1 MDPNNWEK
9 EIYFDNELG
18 DESFNIDFKRYFLV
32 LWKRKWLILA
42 VTLLISLPW
51 AYYIKK
57 QPPVYEASCRIRFRN
72 LASGGEYVIDDSR
85 IIELTSRSFAEK
97 VVAQLGLT
105 LKMENDQLLNRLEVF
120 KEFQTTL
127 SPVTGEY
134 VLRKFDDG
142 TYTIHHVVANKEE
155 LIDRGYWQEAANN
168 LHETKNGFSFTLN
181 PNISALPKEIHF
193 RIRNLRNT
201 VKAFQANTVVRR
213 TGGGSILLLSMTDP
227 NPVMVAKK
235 VNRLAEIFVNESKL
249 LKKNAIENY
258 KKTIEEQ
265 LKYSEQ
271 ELSKT
276 DEKLKEFRSRHKVS
290 LNSDTQET
298 VRNLQSVETQLSSS
312 MKDREDLSTL
322 LEKIRDD
329 VGSNPDD
336 ELKYTYQQ
344 ITELSTFQTNPKM
357 GILNKQLNDLMQNYN
372 QIAIRFSPEH
382 EEAKKLTEQI
392 REVRRAIKIEAI
404 NHLQDLNAKIS
415 ELQAEKASLEY
426 KLKRLPDELYQLT
439 ELERELKAKADLH
452 AQLMTKAQLAQLT
465 DAVETEYVDILDSAI
480 VPDKP
485 MNRDKKKKAVMGGA
499 FALMLGVGLAL
510 ALEFFDKAIK
520 TVDDVKRY
528 LKLQVLGTIPNIDF
542 DDIHDYQDSEKIKQ
556 IDQQLVTYDYSPTPI
571 GEAYRSLR
579 TNLVYS
585 KTTGRVQSLVITS
598 AAPGDG
604 KSFTSANIAISMA
617 QHKSNT
623 LLIDADLRRGVLH
636 NTFGVPKE
644 PGLTNYLT
652 GMVGFQHI
660 VNETLIPNLSLISCG
675 SLLPNPS
682 ELLGSHQMQRFLD
695 EARRKYDI
703 IIFDSPPLNAAT
715 DAIVLGT
722 QVDAL
727 VLVIRSG
734 VTDRD
739 VAKQKLELFKNVP
752 VRILGVVLN
761 GTTAE
766 FGHEGYSYYHY

>member
-9 EIYFDNELG
+9 EIYFENELG
-18 DESFNIDFKRYFLV
+18 DESFNFDFKRYLMV
-32 LWKRKWLILA
+32 LWKRKWLILI
-42 VTLLISLPW
+42 VTILISVPW
-51 AYYIKK
+51 AYYLKK
-57 QPPVYEASCRIRFRN
+57 QPPVYEATCRIRFRN
-72 LASGGEYVIDDSR
+72 LASGSEYVIDDSR
-85 IIELTSRSFAEK
+85 IIELTSRTFAEK

-105 LKMENDQLLNRLEVF
+105 LHMDDTQLIKRMEIF
-120 KEFQTTL
+120 KEFQTTPK
-127 SPVTGEY
+127 PVTGKY
-134 VLRKFDDG
+134 VLRWKDDG
-142 TYTIHHVVANKEE
+142 TYTIHRIIQDYEE
-155 LIDRGYWQEAANN
+155 IVDQGQLEDVIDT
-168 LHETKNGFSFTLN
+168 LHKTPNGFSFSLS
-181 PNISALPKEIHF
+181 PNVTNLIKEIHF
-193 RIRNLRNT
+193 SISSMRSA
-201 VKAFQANTVVRR
+201 VKAFQANTAVRR
-213 TGGGSILLLSMTDP
+213 TGGGGILMVTMTDP
-227 NPVMVAKK
+227 NPILVAKK
-235 VNRLAEIFVNESKL
+235 VNRLAELFVDESKL
-249 LKKNAIENY
+249 LKRNAVENY

-265 LKYSEQ
+265 LRYSEQ
-271 ELSKT
+271 ELAKT
-276 DEKLKEFRSRHKVS
+276 DQRLKEFKSRHKVS
-290 LNSDTQET
+290 LNSETQES
-298 VRNLQSVETQLSSS
+298 VRDLDQVENDLQART
-312 MKDREDLSTL
+312 KDRDDLRDLLAKIDSYTGTKPDEDL
-322 LEKIRDD
+322 
-329 VGSNPDD
+329 
-336 ELKYTYQQ
+336 KYYFQQ
-344 ITELSTFQTNPKM
+344 ITELPTFQNNPKM
-357 GILNKQLNDLMQNYN
+357 GILHKQLVDLQQNYN
-372 QIAIRFSPEH
+372 QTVNTFSAQH
-382 EEAKKLTEQI
+382 EEAKKIAAQI
-392 REVRRAIKIEAI
+392 GEVHRAVRVEAM
-404 NHLQDLNAKIS
+404 NHLQDLNGRIA
-415 ELQAEKASLEY
+415 ELRAEKATLDY
-426 KLKRLPDELYQLT
+426 KLKRLPEEQYQLT
-439 ELERELKAKADLH
+439 ELQRELKAKEDLH
-452 AQLMTKAQLAQLT
+452 AQLLTKSQLAQLT
-465 DAVETEYVDILDSAI
+465 DAVETEYVDILDPAI
-480 VPDKP
+480 VPDEP
-485 MNRDKKKKAVMGGA
+485 MVRDKKKKAMMGGA
-499 FALMLGVGLAL
+499 FAFMLGLGIAL

-556 IDQQLVTYDYSPTPI
+556 IDQQLVTYDYSPTPV

-585 KTTGRVQSLVITS
+585 KNTGRVQTLVITS

-652 GMVGFQHI
+652 GMVGLQHI

-695 EARRKYDI
+695 EARRKYDM

-715 DAIVLGT
+715 DSIVLGT